1 MPQST
6 IKAAHRE
13 TSESPSAAAAGS
25 RPRKP
30 VGVVV
35 IDDSAVFIEA
45 ISLALSRRADLNLL
59 GVAGDADTGEYLV
72 RKHTPDVAVVD
83 VRMPGIGGVGLTRR
97 IADDH
102 PNTKV
107 VALTVSNDES
117 DLTEMLRAGA
127 WGYVLK
133 PVARDELPRA
143 IHAANAGD
151 VWLTPRMTTKLI
163 SSFLQSPGTAVR
175 KGLDDKGGLTPR
187 ERAVLS
193 FVAHGRT
200 NREIAESLFIAE
212 TTVKTHLKSIFA
224 KLEVRNR
231 SEAAAVAWRAGLAAA
246 HDAET
251 S

>member
-1 MPQST
+1 MPPST
-6 IKAAHRE
+6 IRDSRAKG
-13 TSESPSAAAAGS
+13 SAPEDEPAVSGDGQAN
-25 RPRKP
+25 
-30 VGVVV
+30 VVV
-35 IDDSAVFIEA
+35 VDDSAVFIEA
-45 ISLALSRRADLNLL
+45 ISLALSRRPDLRLR
-59 GVAGDADTGEYLV
+59 GVASDVETGEYLV
-72 RKHTPDVAVVD
+72 RRHDPDVAVVD

-97 IADDH
+97 IVDEH
-102 PNTKV
+102 PRTKV

-143 IHAANAGD
+143 IHAARAGD

-163 SSFLQSPGTAVR
+163 QSFLESPASAVR
-175 KGLDDKGGLTPR
+175 RGLDDQDGLTPR

-212 TTVKTHLKSIFA
+212 TTVKTHLKSIFG

-231 SEAAAVAWRAGLAAA
+231 SEAAAVAWRQGLAAA
-246 HDAET
+246 ELDAAT
-251 S
+251 D